1 MQEPAWTDVSEDED
15 RNFKKQERDRDI
27 GFPSVME
34 YIGEAVE
41 ESHPAVIIV
50 SHGRFDNPKRGSD
63 EGQGK
68 QGGQTHYSRKMPTRR
83 DSTDIDWTVGADARP
98 LLSSRQRLQ
107 IRKAMEVYDTAF
119 EQFVR
124 LYAGY
129 QAPKLDTRNKQ
140 CRDSILSPFV
150 PEVHHVHVAYT
161 AVMHAYLHLI
171 VLERDFWDAKS
182 HCLGVESLFAAFRSF
197 LGLEYRGVVDWPIDF
212 DARLPSMEGYYERLK
227 LQHDIMVS
235 KGVDDAHGSC
245 TEDDG
250 AVEEVSDFEDDID
263 DDKQASARQ
272 AQRLGGTRRRGSSE
286 RPRNRRKTSQASSTS
301 AQGLH
306 CARRRSG

>member
-15 RNFKKQERDRDI
+15 RNFKKQGRDRDI
-27 GFPSVME
+27 GFPSVVD
-34 YIGEAVE
+34 YIGEAAE
-41 ESHPAVIIV
+41 ELHPTVIIV
-50 SHGRFDNPKRGSD
+50 SHGRFANPKRGSD
-63 EGQGK
+63 GGQGK
-68 QGGQTHYSRKMPTRR
+68 QGGQSHYSRKMPTRR
-83 DSTDIDWTVGADARP
+83 DSTDIDWAAGADARP
-98 LLSSRQRLQ
+98 LLSPRQRLQ
-107 IRKAMEVYDTAF
+107 IKKAMEVYDTAF

-124 LYAGY
+124 LYAAY

-197 LGLEYRGVVDWPIDF
+197 LGLEYREVVDWPIDF
-212 DARLPSMEGYYERLK
+212 DARLPSMEGYYERLE
-227 LQHDIMVS
+227 LQRDIMVS
-235 KGVDDAHGSC
+235 KVVKDAHRSC
-245 TEDDG
+245 TDDDG
-250 AVEEVSDFEDDID
+250 AIEEVSDFENAID
-263 DDKQASARQ
+263 EDRHASTRQ
-272 AQRLGGTRRRGSSE
+272 ARRRGGTRRRGSSQ
-286 RPRNRRKTSQASSTS
+286 RPKNRRKTSQAPTTP